1 MISPSDL
8 DLFSLSFRQAKY
20 KYTAGSGT
28 LEYLPTEHC
37 LEWKIERFAGNTSLV
52 LKAEVNMTAS
62 IKEKAWSRPP
72 ITMDFQVPM
81 YTSSGLHVRFLKVF
95 EKCTLIHY
103 MLHFCCFES
112 VILTSVLL
120 LCSQLPNHQ
129 MGSLHYQSRPIRN
142 PHLN

>member
-1 MISPSDL
+1 M
-8 DLFSLSFRQAKY
+8 QAKY

-95 EKCTLIHY
+95 EKCTLFHSS
-103 MLHFCCFES
+103 FS
-112 VILTSVLL
+112 LL
-120 LCSQLPNHQ
+120 LYSDESLVFCSQLPNHQ
-129 MGSLHYQSRPIRN
+129 MGALHHQSRPIRN